1 MRTFENNP
9 FFDRKDEIR
18 FDKVYSEKDF
28 QRDCWYMEQFTKK
41 NLLTQEQIEL
51 IVYFWVGQL
60 KPMDRKIKKVAKETL
75 KYMAFLR
82 KVAKEEKEKEKEA
95 ERDAEQ
101 IDKK

>member
-28 QRDCWYMEQFTKK
+28 EKDCWYVENIKK
-41 NLLTQEQIEL
+41 KKLMTDEQIEL
-51 IVYFWVGQL
+51 IAYFWVGQL
-60 KPMDRKIKKVAKETL
+60 KPMDRKIRKVAKQTL
-75 KYMAFLR
+75 KYMAFLK
-82 KVAKEEKEKEKEA
+82 KVAKKDVK
-95 ERDAEQ
+95 Q